1 MSLFDEDESLD
12 NWDDEYRDDYEYD
25 EEPDQDYSYSPPSG
39 LDERFEEAARMVVL
53 TQNGGTSNL
62 QRRLGMGYTKACRV
76 MDQLEATGIVS
87 PQNGGR
93 PRQVLVRDL
102 NELDLVL
109 NLFLPGYRKDTV
121 SSYEPITRLLGSHSH
136 TSPDEDAIVRSI
148 IDEEVDFNPKD
159 NKPSNREEYS
169 DSVNAM
175 NGCLGYVG
183 QVISYMY
190 IILLFI
196 MLAPVVIVVLLAWWF
211 IAWILGLIFPGK
223 EFFPIKKIYH
233 SVAPWFK
240 RTFGLSLEDAAIASI
255 LVVVATALLD
265 GLSGLFSKKD

>member
-12 NWDDEYRDDYEYD
+12 NWDDEYRDDYEYG
-25 EEPDQDYSYSPPSG
+25 EELDQDYSCSPPLG
-39 LDERFEEAARMVVL
+39 LDERFEDAARMVVI

-62 QRRLGMGYTKACRV
+62 QRRLGMGYTKVCRV
-76 MDQLEATGIVS
+76 MDQLEAAGIVG

-109 NLFLPGYRKDTV
+109 SLFLPGYRKDTV

-136 TSPDEDAIVRSI
+136 TSPDED
-148 IDEEVDFNPKD
+148 VDFNPKD

-183 QVISYMY
+183 QVISYMC

-196 MLAPVVIVVLLAWWF
+196 MLAPVVIVVLLARWF
-211 IAWILGLIFPGK
+211 IAWFLGLIFPGK

-255 LVVVATALLD
+255 FVVVASALLD